1 MFFSNTSMVSLPSK
15 WFSSNNNSSIFD
27 GPLKILGS
35 LCSVLW
41 LSCVKQPYNPYFSE
55 TQVSHFLLV
64 PQLCCCSV
72 AECVAMGC
80 TCKQETAE
88 LPPQPTQRLTDL
100 CVQAAR
106 AVHTAGM
113 LQVSE
118 GKQDSRL
125 GFDFQAPP
133 LPPIR
138 VESRFL
144 LFLHEVTET
153 QLSTGSQ
160 FAAPGDPAV
169 SIYLQQRFCHHCN
182 WEGLL
187 LAGWIHMMA
196 SLWSTWNDLC
206 SCFV

>member
-1 MFFSNTSMVSLPSK
+1 MASKEVRFLSSDSGKQLYFTDTMFFSNTSMVSLPSK

-88 LPPQPTQRLTDL
+88 LSPQPTQRLTDL

-113 LQVSE
+113 LQVSDRWRDLPESVE
-118 GKQDSRL
+118 GSKTQD
-125 GFDFQAPP
+125 
-133 LPPIR
+133 
-138 VESRFL
+138 
-144 LFLHEVTET
+144 
-153 QLSTGSQ
+153 
-160 FAAPGDPAV
+160 
-169 SIYLQQRFCHHCN
+169 
-182 WEGLL
+182 
-187 LAGWIHMMA
+187 
-196 SLWSTWNDLC
+196 
-206 SCFV
+206 